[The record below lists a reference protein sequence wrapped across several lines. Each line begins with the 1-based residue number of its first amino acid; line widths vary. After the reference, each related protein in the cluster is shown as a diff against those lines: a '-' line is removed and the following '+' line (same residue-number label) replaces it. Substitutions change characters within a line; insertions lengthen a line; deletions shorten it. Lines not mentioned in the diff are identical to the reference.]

1 MIFQLLPFKDK
12 IPQLL
17 CLSLSTSK
25 PTQIKLFKIIRKF
38 RIFQSCDTFCIGH
51 ILTPFF
57 YTSCICFVCDT
68 FCIGH
73 PMPLCTVGSGSTQAG
88 SPQKIKEILYFG
100 KKKEASTQMQTINFK
115 NLHKRWSSMHLQIGE
130 VVATSKHTGHS
141 SSDSNSR
148 I

>member
-1 MIFQLLPFKDK
+1 MFNWEICIPIYTFKLSSMIIQLLPFKYK

-73 PMPLCTVGSGSTQAG
+73 PMPLCTVGSGSTWAG

-115 NLHKRWSSMHLQIGE
+115 KPAQE
-130 VVATSKHTGHS
+130 VVVQALVDG
-141 SSDSNSR
+141 
-148 I
+148 